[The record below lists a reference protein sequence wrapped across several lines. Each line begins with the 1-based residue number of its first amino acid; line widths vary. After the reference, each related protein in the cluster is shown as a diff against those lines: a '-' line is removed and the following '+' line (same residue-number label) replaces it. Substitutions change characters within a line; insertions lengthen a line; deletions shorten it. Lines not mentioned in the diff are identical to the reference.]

1 MIQEIEKE
9 LLKKFPGLRS
19 YFDVVFLWLEHAMQ
33 PGAIK
38 IMAEQIGKTERGIVY
53 SLLLGQL
60 SAQIQSGSDVLA
72 PYKKLVPVWEHV
84 LKKLQEENYFTAKRE
99 KEIRA
104 EMAPY
109 LNGK

>member
-9 LLKKFPGLRS
+9 LLKKFPGLTS
-19 YFDVVFLWLEHAMQ
+19 YFDVVFLWLENIVQ
-33 PGAIK
+33 TGSVK
-38 IMAEQIGKTERGIVY
+38 IMSSQIGKSERAI
-53 SLLLGQL
+53 LHAMLLGQVQ
-60 SAQIQSGSDVLA
+60 AQITHGDDVLA
-72 PYKKLVPVWEHV
+72 PYKKLVPLWEH
-84 LKKLQEENYFTAKRE
+84 LFNTLSKENYFGPKRE